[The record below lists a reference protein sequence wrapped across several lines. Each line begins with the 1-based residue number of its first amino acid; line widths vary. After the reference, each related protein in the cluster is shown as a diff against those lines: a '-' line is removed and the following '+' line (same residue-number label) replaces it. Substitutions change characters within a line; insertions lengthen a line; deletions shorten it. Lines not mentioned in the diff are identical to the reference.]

1 MTAAG
6 EQAVE
11 ASVKAACKELHLP
24 TVGSRAASLATE
36 ASRANHG
43 HLAYL
48 GALLEAE
55 LEDRADR
62 RRHRRISE
70 ARFPRLKRLE
80 DFNFDDAPQ
89 IPAATISDLASC
101 AFVDRAETVIF
112 LGEPGTGKSHLSIA
126 LGIEACMASRR
137 VRFTTTASLVNEL
150 LEARDD
156 RTLSKVVARYARVEL
171 LILDELAYVP
181 LSPPEAELLFQV
193 LDERSERSALI
204 VTTNLPFGEWTKVFP
219 EPRLCKAVVDRLT
232 FNAHIVETGTDS
244 WRFKKTL
251 ERQQRK
257 GVRSRKPG

>member
-1 MTAAG
+1 MSRAPGAT
-6 EQAVE
+6 E
-11 ASVKAACKELHLP
+11 ASVRAACKELHLP
-24 TVGSRAASLATE
+24 TVSSRAASLAEE

-48 GALLEAE
+48 SALLDAE
-55 LEDRADR
+55 LEDRTER
-62 RRHRRISE
+62 RRHRRIAE

-80 DFNFDDAPQ
+80 DFNFEEAPQ
-89 IPAATISDLASC
+89 VPAATIRELSTC
-101 AFVDRAETVIF
+101 GFIDRAETVIL
-112 LGEPGTGKSHLSIA
+112 LGEPGTGKSHLAIA

-137 VRFTTTASLVNEL
+137 VRFTTTAGLVNEL

-156 RTLSKVVARYARVEL
+156 RTLSKTVARYARVEL

-251 ERQQRK
+251 ERQRRK
-257 GVRSRKPG
+257 GVVASKPR

>member
-1 MTAAG
+1 MTAVK

-11 ASVKAACKELHLP
+11 ASVKAACKQLHLP
-24 TVGSRAASLATE
+24 TVGSRAASLAEE

-55 LEDRADR
+55 LE
-62 RRHRRISE
+62 
-70 ARFPRLKRLE
+70 
-80 DFNFDDAPQ
+80 
-89 IPAATISDLASC
+89 
-101 AFVDRAETVIF
+101 DRAETVIF

-137 VRFTTTASLVNEL
+137 VRFATTASLVNEL

-181 LSPPEAELLFQV
+181 LAPPEAELLFQV

-251 ERQQRK
+251 ERQKRK
-257 GVRSRKPG
+257 GVAARKPR